1 MCGIAGF
8 LGGERFTPEEASSIA
23 RGMADTVAHR
33 GPDDAGVWID
43 RAAEVALA
51 YRRLAVIDPSPAGRQ
66 PMQSASGRSVIVFN
80 GEIYNHLDLR
90 RQIEA
95 QRPNARTWRGH
106 SDTETLLAAI
116 ECWGVEEALQ
126 AATGM
131 FAFAFWD
138 REERTLCLARDRMG
152 EKPLYYGWQNGV
164 FLFGSE
170 LKALAAHPA
179 FEGDVDR
186 DALALL
192 LRHGYIASP
201 WSIYKGVR
209 KLPAGTYI
217 KLVAGASP
225 QRRIGELPEPRRYW
239 SLREVVAA
247 GQAQPFE
254 GTPEDAVDTLH
265 RLLLRA
271 VRGQMAADVPLGAFL
286 SGGIDSSTVVA
297 LMQAQS
303 TRPVRSFTVGFDESG
318 YNEAEYAKAV
328 ARHLGTDH
336 TELYISPQDAMDVI
350 PRLPDLFDEP
360 FADSSQIPT
369 FLVAGLARRHVTV
382 ALSGDGSDELFG
394 GYGHYVSTPRR
405 WRLLSSVP
413 VPLRRFVAAAI
424 MAAQAHG
431 AGSVPDGVLGH
442 GAMDR
447 RLHQLQ
453 AKAHT
458 LALLANCGT
467 QEEFHR
473 LSLSHWRNPSSVVLG
488 ASESETALTESM
500 LWPDALEFAARLM
513 AVDSL
518 SYLPDDIL
526 VKVDRASM
534 GVSLETRA
542 PFLDRHVME
551 FVWRLPL
558 SFKIRNARSKWIL
571 RQVLDKYVPTRLVE
585 RPKAGFSIPL
595 ASWLRGPL
603 RDWAETLLDA
613 RRLRAEG
620 FFDPW
625 PVRRKWHEFLNA
637 HSQCE
642 QHIWSIL
649 MFQAWLDH
657 SRRELKT
664 KRTALATATRFHRAS
679 SSNSAT

>member
-8 LGGERFTPEEASSIA
+8 LGSGRATPEEAPSIA
-23 RGMADTVAHR
+23 RAMTDAVAHR

-43 RAAEVALA
+43 REAEIALA

-90 RQIEA
+90 RRIEA
-95 QRPNARTWRGH
+95 RRPDALSWKGH
-106 SDTETLLAAI
+106 SDTETLLASI
-116 ECWGVEEALQ
+116 ECWGLEEALQ

-186 DALALL
+186 DALTLL
-192 LRHGYIASP
+192 LRHGYISSP
-201 WSIYKGVR
+201 WSIYEGVR
-209 KLPAGTYI
+209 KLPAGTY
-217 KLVAGASP
+217 LEVPAGASTE
-225 QRRIGELPEPRRYW
+225 RRAGELPEPRRYW
-239 SLREVVAA
+239 SLRDVVAA
-247 GQAQPFE
+247 GLEQPFE
-254 GTPEDAVDTLH
+254 GAPEDAVDVLH
-265 RLLLRA
+265 DLLLRT

-303 TRPVRSFTVGFDESG
+303 MRPVRTFAIGFDESE
-318 YNEAEYAKAV
+318 YNEAEHAKGV
-328 ARHLGTDH
+328 ARHLGTEH
-336 TELYISPQDAMDVI
+336 TELYVSAQDALDVI
-350 PRLPDLFDEP
+350 PRLPELFDEP

-369 FLVAGLARRHVTV
+369 FLVAGMARRHVTV
-382 ALSGDGSDELFG
+382 ALSGDGGDELFG

-405 WRLLSSVP
+405 WRRMSAVP
-413 VPLRRFVAAAI
+413 RPLRRFIAGAI
-424 MAAQAHG
+424 TAAQAHG
-431 AGSVPDGVLGH
+431 ADTLPDRVLGALQVDPTRH
-442 GAMDR
+442 R
-447 RLHQLQ
+447 LQ
-453 AKAHT
+453 AKART
-458 LALLANCGT
+458 LALLANCRT
-467 QEEFHR
+467 QQEFHR
-473 LSLSHWRNPSSVVLG
+473 LSHSCWRHPAAVVHG
-488 ASESETALTESM
+488 ASEPETALNQPAC
-500 LWPDALEFAARLM
+500 WPDELELAARLM

-526 VKVDRASM
+526 VKVDRAAM

-542 PFLDRHVME
+542 PFLDHRVME

-558 SFKIRNARSKWIL
+558 SVKIRDAWSKWVL
-571 RQVLDKYVPTRLVE
+571 RQVLYKYVPSRLVE
-585 RPKAGFSIPL
+585 RPKAGFAIPL

-603 RDWAETLLDA
+603 RDWAEALLDA
-613 RRLRAEG
+613 GRLRAEG
-620 FFDPW
+620 FFDPRL
-625 PVRRKWHEFLNA
+625 VRRKWHEFLSS
-637 HSQCE
+637 HKQCE
-642 QHIWSIL
+642 AHIWNVL
-649 MFQAWLDH
+649 MFQAWLDRFKH
-657 SRRELKT
+657 GGTAVGGNSGPSVPRRESPHVT
-664 KRTALATATRFHRAS
+664 
-679 SSNSAT
+679 